1 MVSDSRLGKS
11 IAVDRVSE
19 IRKDGHSILNLGGQ
33 SFHLCRGNCLESLFF
48 TKMYPSK
55 SKIDVQLVLTD
66 NARPEFTTL
75 LINSLITPKQ
85 GLFLLKY
92 KSN

>member
-1 MVSDSRLGKS
+1 MASDSRLGKS
-11 IAVDRVSE
+11 IAVDGVPE
-19 IRKDGHSILNLGGQ
+19 IRKDGNSILNLGGQ

-48 TKMYPSK
+48 TKIYPSK

-85 GLFLLKY
+85 VILFIKI
-92 KSN
+92 